1 MDIFIKL
8 IKGIGTGLFGLCR
21 WLLHVIWTLSVHL
34 CTALWFLIKWSVCG
48 LFSGLYLLSRLLSL
62 PFRMCF
68 PVDNIDK
75 MDGID
80 FENFAA
86 KWLKYNS
93 YRDIKVTPASS
104 DYGVDVLAR
113 RDGVLYG
120 VQCKRYSG
128 NVGISA
134 VQEISAGIA
143 YYECDKGMIFT
154 NSELTRSASNL
165 AEANGIEVIDGELLK
180 STKAADLIIRSRASL
195 VFSSVMMTLLL
206 VLSAALTIWT
216 LIHFPK
222 FAPLPALLI
231 LLCTVSLVNARREIT
246 KRDENP
252 ENFDTELQTAEHE
265 PF

>member
-1 MDIFIKL
+1 
-8 IKGIGTGLFGLCR
+8 
-21 WLLHVIWTLSVHL
+21 
-34 CTALWFLIKWSVCG
+34 
-48 LFSGLYLLSRLLSL
+48 
-62 PFRMCF
+62 
-68 PVDNIDK
+68 
-75 MDGID
+75 
-80 FENFAA
+80 
-86 KWLKYNS
+86 
-93 YRDIKVTPASS
+93 
-104 DYGVDVLAR
+104 
-113 RDGVLYG
+113 
-120 VQCKRYSG
+120 
-128 NVGISA
+128 
-134 VQEISAGIA
+134 
-143 YYECDKGMIFT
+143 MIFT

-252 ENFDTELQTAEHE
+252 ENFDAELQTAEHE